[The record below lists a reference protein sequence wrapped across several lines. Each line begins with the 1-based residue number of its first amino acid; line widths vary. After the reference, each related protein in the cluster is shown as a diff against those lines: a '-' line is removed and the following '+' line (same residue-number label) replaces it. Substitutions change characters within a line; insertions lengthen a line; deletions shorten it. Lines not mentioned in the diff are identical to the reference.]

1 MNRGS
6 SSNNIITKLVQ
17 ENEDIVLVP
26 LLSSNQQSTDD
37 LLVSEHNLQDFQS
50 FCSMYISR
58 VIRFHNPM
66 GLRSSR
72 VCCFEALKSIP
83 VVFILSIV
91 AWSYYAYVVQMC
103 ILTIDNVPKKVIY
116 LFIYHPLLFLFL
128 WSYYQTMFKPLAGP
142 PSEFYVGEAE
152 GERIATAQTLD
163 ERRMTLLRFCRRA
176 NLPVLTRH
184 FDGSIRYCFLCRC
197 IKPDRA
203 HHCSL
208 CGKCVLRYD
217 HHCPWTNSCVSY
229 ANYKFFVLFL
239 GWALLF
245 CTYVAATSLEY
256 FIVFWQGIANAR
268 GDGGDSTSPGGKF
281 HLLFLFFASIM
292 FAISVS
298 SLFFYH
304 LYLSGKNR
312 TTLESFRAP
321 IFSDG
326 PQKDGFNLGYKQ
338 NFQEIFGKT
347 LLAAIIPI
355 WTTRGDGVHYQVNS
369 LLLGGLQQ
377 QQQFGGVSNDVL
389 VPLDTTANSMNN
401 DHNYLLNENN
411 KMDK

>member
-1 MNRGS
+1 MIKLFIFATSVVFDVWNQHLMTKHS
-6 SSNNIITKLVQ
+6 SSNDIVSRLTQ
-17 ENEDIVLVP
+17 ENENIVLEP
-26 LLSSNQQSTDD
+26 LLSSNQE
-37 LLVSEHNLQDFQS
+37 VS
-50 FCSMYISR
+50 C
-58 VIRFHNPM
+58 PM
-66 GLRSSR
+66 SLRQSR

-83 VVFILSIV
+83 VVFILAIV

-128 WSYYQTMFKPLAGP
+128 WSYYQTIFKPLVGP
-142 PSEFYVGEAE
+142 PSDFYVGEAE

-163 ERRMTLLRFCRRA
+163 ERRTSLLRFCRRGD
-176 NLPVLTRH
+176 LPVLTRH

-229 ANYKFFVLFL
+229 ANYKFFILFL
-239 GWALLF
+239 GWALVF

-256 FIVFWQGIANAR
+256 FILFWQGIANAHM
-268 GDGGDSTSPGGKF
+268 DVNNSASPGGKF

-304 LYLSGKNR
+304 LFLTGKNR

-326 PQKDGFNLGYKQ
+326 PQKDGFNIGCKQ
-338 NFQEIFGKT
+338 NFQEIFGKKILT
-347 LLAAIIPI
+347 AIIPI

-369 LLLGGLQQ
+369 LLLGALQLQ
-377 QQQFGGVSNDVL
+377 QQQFGNI
-389 VPLDTTANSMNN
+389 
-401 DHNYLLNENN
+401 
-411 KMDK
+411 

>member
-1 MNRGS
+1 
-6 SSNNIITKLVQ
+6 
-17 ENEDIVLVP
+17 
-26 LLSSNQQSTDD
+26 
-37 LLVSEHNLQDFQS
+37 
-50 FCSMYISR
+50 
-58 VIRFHNPM
+58 M

-268 GDGGDSTSPGGKF
+268 GVC
-281 HLLFLFFASIM
+281 SI
-292 FAISVS
+292 
-298 SLFFYH
+298 LHDY
-304 LYLSGKNR
+304 
-312 TTLESFRAP
+312 
-321 IFSDG
+321 
-326 PQKDGFNLGYKQ
+326 
-338 NFQEIFGKT
+338 
-347 LLAAIIPI
+347 
-355 WTTRGDGVHYQVNS
+355 
-369 LLLGGLQQ
+369 
-377 QQQFGGVSNDVL
+377 
-389 VPLDTTANSMNN
+389 
-401 DHNYLLNENN
+401 
-411 KMDK
+411 

>member
-1 MNRGS
+1 MNKHS
-6 SSNNIITKLVQ
+6 SSNDILTKLAQ
-17 ENEDIVLVP
+17 QNEDIVLAP
-26 LLSSNQQSTDD
+26 LLSSNQESNDN
-37 LLVSEHNLQDFQS
+37 LLVSEHHTQDSRTFY
-50 FCSMYISR
+50 SMFISR
-58 VIRFHNPM
+58 MIRFRYPM
-66 GLRSSR
+66 SLRQSR

-83 VVFILSIV
+83 VVFILAIV

-116 LFIYHPLLFLFL
+116 LFIYHPLLFIFL
-128 WSYYQTMFKPLAGP
+128 WSYYQTMFKPLMGP

-163 ERRMTLLRFCRRA
+163 ERRTSLLRFCHRGD
-176 NLPVLTRH
+176 LPVLTRH

-203 HHCSL
+203 HHCSI
-208 CGKCVLRYD
+208 CGKCILRYD

-229 ANYKFFVLFL
+229 ANYKFFILFL
-239 GWALLF
+239 GWALVF

-256 FIVFWQGIANAR
+256 FILFWQDVNSSI
-268 GDGGDSTSPGGKF
+268 SPGGKF
-281 HLLFLFFASIM
+281 HLLFLFFAAIM

-304 LYLSGKNR
+304 LYLTGKNR

-321 IFSDG
+321 IFSNG
-326 PQKDGFNLGYKQ
+326 PQKNGFNIGCKQ
-338 NFQEIFGKT
+338 NFQEIFGKKFLT
-347 LLAAIIPI
+347 AIIPI

-369 LLLGGLQQ
+369 LLLGGLQEQ
-377 QQQFGGVSNDVL
+377 QQQQQQSGNIRCS
-389 VPLDTTANSMNN
+389 
-401 DHNYLLNENN
+401 
-411 KMDK
+411 K